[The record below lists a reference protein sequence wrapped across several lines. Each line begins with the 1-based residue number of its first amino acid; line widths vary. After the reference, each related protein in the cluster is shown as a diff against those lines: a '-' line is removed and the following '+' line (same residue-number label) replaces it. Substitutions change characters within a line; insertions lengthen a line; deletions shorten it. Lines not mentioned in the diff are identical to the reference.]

1 VKSRGS
7 CSRAQ
12 RLVWIAVT
20 GDIDRLSGFWTR
32 CLQRTVVT
40 RGQGPANGR
49 DRRGHGRREDCPR
62 RDLHLLGSLGLTWVF
77 GNPGSTQQ
85 TFLQNFP
92 DDFAYALVSVSTA
105 EGKAAR

>member
-12 RLVWIAVT
+12 LLVWIAVT
-20 GDIDRLSGFWTR
+20 GDIDRLSGSWAR
-32 CLQRTVVT
+32 CWQRTVVT
-40 RGQGPANGR
+40 RGQGPAKGR
-49 DRRGHGRREDCPR
+49 DRRGHGRQEECPR

-85 TFLQNFP
+85 TFLQNSA
-92 DDFAYALVSVSTA
+92 DDFAYAVVSASTA